1 MFKPFFLYI
10 GYRYAYVKRKN
21 HFISFI
27 SLTSML
33 GIAIGVTVLI
43 TVISV
48 MNGFSKEIRAKMLKV
63 TPHITLR
70 GTQGLLSNWNPVL
83 QEVMAEP
90 GVIGA
95 APYILSQ
102 GLLVQN
108 GVVQPTVVRGIDPS
122 TIDEVYPIKENIVSG
137 KFDAMEPGS
146 FGVVIGKELARSL
159 GLEVGDKITLLIPEA
174 SVTIA
179 GVNPKYKRLKLVAIF
194 DTGTHYDDRTAFV
207 HIKDASKLF
216 KTKEGITGIQIKVRD
231 ELLAP
236 QIVHDLDKKFD
247 YKFWITDW
255 TNEYSSFF
263 EALNMEKIVMWCIL
277 CLIIAVAAFNLV
289 SSLVMMV
296 TDKRGDIAILRTM
309 GATPR
314 SVMGI
319 FVAQGAIIGV
329 IGTLLGLGAGLLLA
343 SNITVIAEYIQ
354 QLFNINF
361 VAEDVYLISFVP
373 SLINKTD
380 VIIICSFALVM
391 SLLATIYPA
400 WRAANIAPAEALRY
414 E

>member
-1 MFKPFFLYI
+1 MFKPFYLFVGL
-10 GYRYAYVKRKN
+10 RYAYVKRKN

-48 MNGFSKEIRAKMLKV
+48 MNGFNKEIRAKMLNV

-70 GTQGLLSNWNPVL
+70 GVDGLLNNWQPVL
-83 QEVMAEP
+83 QQTMAEP

-102 GLLVQN
+102 GLLVEN
-108 GVVQPTVVRGIDPS
+108 GIVQPTVVRGIDPEL
-122 TIDEVYPIKENIVSG
+122 INEVYPLQTNISAG
-137 KFDAMEPGS
+137 NFFDLKPGS
-146 FGVVIGKELARSL
+146 FGVVLGKDLAR
-159 GLEVGDKITLLIPEA
+159 GMDIQVGDPVTLLIPEA
-174 SVTIA
+174 SVSIA
-179 GVNPKYKRLKLVAIF
+179 GVTPKFKRLKVVAIF
-194 DTGTHYDDRTAFV
+194 STGTHYDDRNAFV
-207 HIKDASKLF
+207 NIVDASKLF
-216 KTKEGITGIQIKVRD
+216 KTRDAITGIQIKVFD
-231 ELLAP
+231 ELQSP
-236 QIVHDLDKKFD
+236 EIVTRLNDKFNFKYWIVDWTTD
-247 YKFWITDW
+247 YK
-255 TNEYSSFF
+255 SFF
-263 EALNMEKIVMWCIL
+263 EALNMEKTVMWCIL

-296 TDKRGDIAILRTM
+296 TDKRSDIAILRTM
-309 GATPR
+309 GASPR
-314 SVMGI
+314 SIMGI

-329 IGTLLGLGAGLLLA
+329 IGTILGLVCGLLLA
-343 SNITVIAEYIQ
+343 ANVTSLVGILQKILDVQ
-354 QLFNINF
+354 F
-361 VAEDVYLISFVP
+361 VSEDVYLIGFVP
-373 SLINKTD
+373 SQIRQLD
-380 VIIICSFALVM
+380 VVLICSFSLIM

>member
-1 MFKPFFLYI
+1 MFKPFFLFV
-10 GYRYAYVKRKN
+10 GLRYAYVKRKN

-48 MNGFSKEIRAKMLKV
+48 MNGFNKEIRAKMLQV
-63 TPHITLR
+63 APHITLR
-70 GTQGLLSNWNPVL
+70 GTDGLLTNWRPVL
-83 QEVMAEP
+83 QTVMAEP
-90 GVIGA
+90 GVIAA
-95 APYILSQ
+95 APYIVSQ

-108 GVVQPTVVRGIDPS
+108 GVVQPTVVRGIDPAM
-122 TIDEVYPIKENIVSG
+122 TEEVYPLEKNIIAG
-137 KFDAMEPGS
+137 KFAAMEAGS
-146 FGVVIGKELARSL
+146 FGVIIGKEMARSL

-174 SVTIA
+174 TVSIA
-179 GVNPKYKRLKLVAIF
+179 GVNPKFKRLTLVAVF
-194 DTGTHYDDRTAFV
+194 DTGTHYDDRNAFIN
-207 HIKDASKLF
+207 IKDAAKLF
-216 KTKEGITGIQIKVRD
+216 KTHEDITGIQIKVRD
-231 ELLAP
+231 ELDAPRILAKLNEKLE
-236 QIVHDLDKKFD
+236 HR
-247 YKFWITDW
+247 YWITDW
-255 TNEYSSFF
+255 TNEHSSFF
-263 EALNMEKIVMWCIL
+263 EALNMEKTVMWCIL

-296 TDKRGDIAILRTM
+296 TDKRADIAILRTM

-343 SNITVIAEYIQ
+343 SNVTILAEWAQ
-354 QLFNINF
+354 QLFNVQFIS
-361 VAEDVYLISFVP
+361 EDVYLISYVP

-380 VIIICSFALVM
+380 VILICSFSLIM
-391 SLLATIYPA
+391 SLLATVYPA